1 MDAITS
7 VLHQTGVTF
16 EILVVD
22 DCPESS
28 ARGVVLGLQDA
39 RVTYLGS
46 PIPTG
51 GFPSL
56 VRNMAWPIAEGR
68 FVHFL
73 DDDDIVPSGHY
84 AKVKA
89 TFESRPEIGLVFG
102 MIEPFG
108 VCPEEQLQHERRYF
122 IDAAR
127 SASRCSRFGTRFGF
141 TGRMLFGVPILVCSA
156 GVVRRECVAA
166 IGGFD
171 PQIRLM
177 EDADFYAR
185 IMRKFGAYFLDEVA
199 VRYCI
204 GSPSLMH
211 SPLPSQ
217 SQLLD
222 QRKGRRRM
230 QSKYRNEHG
239 VLEFFALALFART
252 VLKVVCRRRSSNYD
266 QRVDHGSFSVASW
279 PSSGTRS

>member
-1 MDAITS
+1 VSIDFSVIVPTFRRRGQLMEAITS
-7 VLHQTGVTF
+7 ILLQTGVTF

-22 DCPESS
+22 DCPDAS
-28 ARGVVLGLQDA
+28 ARDVVLDLQDA
-39 RVTYLGS
+39 RITYLGN
-46 PIPTG
+46 PAPTG
-51 GFPSL
+51 GIPSL
-56 VRNMAWPIAEGR
+56 VRNLAWPNAMGR

-84 AKVKA
+84 SKVKA
-89 TFESRPEIGLVFG
+89 TFESHPKIGLVFG

-127 SASRCSRFGTRFGF
+127 SATRCSRFGARFGF
-141 TGRMLFGVPILVCSA
+141 TGRMLFGLPILVCSA

-177 EDADFYAR
+177 EDADFFAR
-185 IMRKFGAYFLDEVA
+185 IMRKFGAYFLEEVA
-199 VRYCI
+199 VRYRI

-211 SPLPSQ
+211 SPSPSQ

-230 QSKYRNEHG
+230 QSKYRKEHG
-239 VLEFFALALFART
+239 VLEFFAVALFART
-252 VLKVVCRRRSSNYD
+252 VLKVVCRRL
-266 QRVDHGSFSVASW
+266 
-279 PSSGTRS
+279 